1 MQLIAIHSIQRRGEN
16 DTLVAIAP
24 KTVFDASGDEAAFLI
39 AAGAARQVTG
49 KAAATPTAPA
59 TEPDDTTRATPTAPD
74 ELAGMTKADLIRFAA
89 DNGVEID
96 EKASKADI
104 LETLRA
110 DLAAGDELV

>member
-1 MQLIAIHSIQRRGEN
+1 
-16 DTLVAIAP
+16 
-24 KTVFDASGDEAAFLI
+24 
-39 AAGAARQVTG
+39 
-49 KAAATPTAPA
+49 
-59 TEPDDTTRATPTAPD
+59 
-74 ELAGMTKADLIRFAA
+74 MTKADLIRFAA